1 MIQNAA
7 GLAFA
12 IVSFYKKL
20 QQSQKGQYLF
30 NRQAATA
37 DLFAAVRIDPLPI
50 AARLFLC

>member
-1 MIQNAA
+1 MTQNAA

-12 IVSFYKKL
+12 VFTKSC
-20 QQSQKGQYLF
+20 SSWEKGQYLF